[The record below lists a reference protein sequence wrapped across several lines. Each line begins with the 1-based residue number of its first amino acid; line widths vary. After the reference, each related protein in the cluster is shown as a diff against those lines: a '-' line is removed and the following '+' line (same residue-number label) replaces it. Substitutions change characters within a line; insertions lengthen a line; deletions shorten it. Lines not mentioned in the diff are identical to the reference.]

1 VTIRSAIRLSVLPVA
16 SLLLSPALIGAA
28 DLRLIDA
35 ARNQDHAEA
44 VRLLKEHVDVNT
56 PTADGATALHWA
68 VYRDDAELTAQLL
81 RAGANV
87 NAANAIGVT
96 PLSLAA
102 ANGSAPLVQ
111 ELLSHGAAPNVAS
124 NREPPLMLAAKAGS
138 LTAVRALLIH
148 GADIE
153 AREPLRGQTAL
164 MWAVS
169 QRHADVVSAL
179 VEAGANVNA
188 RSSTSRLLVNR
199 GGAVGSSGAD
209 APAIADVEKGGS
221 TPILFA
227 ARQGDLECT
236 RSLPGAGA
244 DVNDVAPDGNSVLL
258 TAAHSGHGELAR
270 FLLDHGAN
278 PDAAGAGYTS
288 LHVAV
293 LTRDVELAK
302 ALITHG
308 ANVDARLTRGTP
320 SRRTGEDLVLP
331 QSLLDATPFF
341 LAAKFVDLAMM
352 KTLVDAGADTTLTLR
367 DGTTPLMAAAGLGWA
382 GTTNRRG
389 IDTTANKSATDPH
402 DDEPNTLLAVQMA
415 LALKADVNQTNQAG
429 ETALFGAV
437 RKGFTRVVELL
448 AESGA
453 SLDLE
458 NKRGQTP
465 LTLTVPR
472 LGGAADTAPEALRA
486 TGDMLRKL
494 GATQ

>member
-1 VTIRSAIRLSVLPVA
+1 MRRVIRFAVVPIA
-16 SLLLSPALIGAA
+16 SLLLCPALIRAA

-35 ARNQDHAEA
+35 AKNQDHAEA
-44 VRLLKEHVDVNT
+44 VRLLKEHVDVNASS
-56 PTADGATALHWA
+56 PDGATALHWA
-68 VYRDDAELTAQLL
+68 VYRDDADLTAQLL

-96 PLSLAA
+96 PLALAA

-111 ELLSHGAAPNVAS
+111 ELLAHGATPNVAA
-124 NREPPLMLAAKAGS
+124 NREPPLLLAAKAGS

-148 GADIE
+148 GAEID
-153 AREPLRGQTAL
+153 AGEPLQGQTAL

-169 QRHADVVSAL
+169 QRHPEVVKAL
-179 VEAGANVNA
+179 VEGGANVNA
-188 RSSTSRLLVNR
+188 RSRTSRLLVNR

-209 APAIADVEKGGS
+209 VPAIADVEKGGS

-236 RSLPGAGA
+236 RILLDAGA

-258 TAAHSGHGELAR
+258 TAAHSGHGDLAR
-270 FLLDHGAN
+270 FLLDKGAN

-293 LTRDVELAK
+293 LTGDLELAK
-302 ALITHG
+302 ALLAHG
-308 ANVDARLTRGTP
+308 ANVNARLTRGTP
-320 SRRTGEDLVLP
+320 ARRTGEDLVLP

-341 LAAKFVDLAMM
+341 LAAKFVDLTMM
-352 KTLVDAGADTTLTLR
+352 TVLVDAGADTTLTLK
-367 DGTTPLMAAAGLGWA
+367 DGTTPLMAAAGLGWP

-415 LALKADVNQTNQAG
+415 LLLKANVNQTNQAG

-437 RKGFTRVVELL
+437 RKGFTRVVQLL
-448 AESGA
+448 AENGA
-453 SLDLE
+453 SLELK

-472 LGGAADTAPEALRA
+472 LGGAADTPPEALRA
-486 TGDMLRKL
+486 TGEVLRKL